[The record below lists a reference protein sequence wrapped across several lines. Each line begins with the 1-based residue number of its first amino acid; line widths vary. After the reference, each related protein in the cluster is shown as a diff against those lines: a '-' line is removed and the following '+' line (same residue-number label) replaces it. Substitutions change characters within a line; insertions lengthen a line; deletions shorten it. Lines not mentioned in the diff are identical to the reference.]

1 MKSGFGLRIIGIT
14 SLDEVQPPHFSSGVI
29 FQICEEGYPMRY
41 YGVSMIPT
49 GGEIVPILMPIYG
62 AEAQNSLERGS
73 RPYTVVEIL
82 KEVFKEDFQ
91 NAIQCYM
98 DRCPEGASKAV
109 KEDTAKDFH
118 LVWLSEPRVE
128 SSLRQP
134 ACTTAVDLI
143 FNCTVEA
150 LVPTTDEY
158 EPENV
163 MEKKRFYAG
172 FRVRYLLGLWRKTC
186 SAPMIAPC
194 DYFPSDLITE
204 QKTAITNQYL
214 LPIMYA
220 EDYAKAGRRML
231 ERYYKEAL
239 DQPTAVDGME
249 LARRMKLEVRK
260 IRFQQGS
267 DIQGR
272 IYFDWTWV
280 TIRDKNGNLKKEK
293 IPPMTILINT
303 DLCPTPEIENS
314 TIIHECCHVYLDLLF
329 FKLQMLSGK
338 PYTSYTSRKKR
349 KKGYSQNNG
358 PIDWMELQ
366 AEKLPAYVLM
376 EEENTKKKI
385 EALLAEKGGQ
395 RTPENMLWVMNSLA
409 VFFNVSRS
417 MAKYRMIE
425 LGYPEAEGIYVYVN
439 SQHIPDYGCCGKW
452 KPGITYTISRGEAS
466 QLLWESPDF
475 RIALSS
481 GCYTYIEGHYC
492 LDDEAYIETSRY
504 NQLRRLTAYA
514 RHHIDECCLSFSVR
528 GRYVHAEYEDG
539 QAARKKE
546 VKNKYLSRHELDSE
560 PETKERILQNKQFA
574 DDSVLWTK
582 VKQDIPDSFK
592 DAIQHIIDLKGIS
605 QNELAMRMG
614 VSRAA
619 PRKWCTGRTSLRHV
633 VALCI
638 AMDVRGDVG
647 EELVRL
653 AGLSFQNNLEHNI
666 LRGML
671 YETKDLTVARANEIM
686 RQNKLPALTNGEDEE
701 IAS

>member
-1 MKSGFGLRIIGIT
+1 MK
-14 SLDEVQPPHFSSGVI
+14 
-29 FQICEEGYPMRY
+29 Y

-49 GGEIVPILMPIYG
+49 GGELVPILMPIYG

-82 KEVFKEDFQ
+82 KEVFKEDFHK
-91 NAIQCYM
+91 AIQCYM
-98 DRCPEGASKAV
+98 DQCPEGAAKAI
-109 KEDTAKDFH
+109 KEDNAKDFH

-143 FNCTVEA
+143 FSCTVAA
-150 LVPTTDEY
+150 LVPMSGQEDESIMV
-158 EPENV
+158 E
-163 MEKKRFYAG
+163 KRFYAS
-172 FRVRYLLGLWRKTC
+172 FRLRYLLGLWNKTC

-194 DYFPSDLITE
+194 DYFPKDAITE

-239 DQPTAVDGME
+239 DNPTAVDGME
-249 LARRMKLEVRK
+249 LASRMKLEVRK
-260 IRFQQGS
+260 VRFEQGS

-280 TIRDKNGNLKKEK
+280 TIRDKDGKITREK

-314 TIIHECCHVYLDLLF
+314 TIIHECCHVFLDLPF

-338 PYTSYTSRKKR
+338 PYSCYTSRRKKKR
-349 KKGYSQNNG
+349 GYSHANTPMG
-358 PIDWMELQ
+358 WMELQ

-385 EALLAEKGGQ
+385 ESLLEELGGA
-395 RTPENMLWVMNSLA
+395 RTPENMLQIMNALA
-409 VFFNVSRS
+409 SFYNVSRS

-425 LGYPEAEGIYVYVN
+425 LGYPEAEGIYVYVEN
-439 SQHIPDYGCCGKW
+439 QHIPDYGCAGEW
-452 KPGITYTISRGEAS
+452 KPGTTYTISRGEAS

-492 LDDEAYIETSRY
+492 LDDEAYIEISRY
-504 NQLRRLTAYA
+504 NQMRRLTAYA

-528 GRYVHAEYEDG
+528 GRYANAEYEDG

-546 VKNKYLSRHELDSE
+546 VKTRYQSRHDLDAE
-560 PETKERILQNKQFA
+560 PETKERVLQNKRFA

-582 VKQDIPDSFK
+582 VKLDMPDSFK
-592 DAIQHIIDLKGIS
+592 DAIQMIINLKGIT
-605 QNELAMRMG
+605 QNDLAMRMG

-619 PRKWCTGRTSLRHV
+619 SRKWCVVGPSLRHV

-653 AGLSFQNNLEHNI
+653 AGHSFRRNEEHDI
-666 LRGML
+666 LHSML
-671 YETKDLTVARANEIM
+671 YETRDMTVTRANEIM
-686 RQNKLPALTNGEDEE
+686 RQRNLPPLTNGEDEE
-701 IAS
+701 IAC

>member
-1 MKSGFGLRIIGIT
+1 
-14 SLDEVQPPHFSSGVI
+14 
-29 FQICEEGYPMRY
+29 MRY

-62 AEAQNSLERGS
+62 AEEHNSLERGS

-82 KEVFKEDFQ
+82 KEVFKEDFRK
-91 NAIQCYM
+91 AIQCYM
-98 DRCPEGASKAV
+98 DQCPEGAAKAI
-109 KEDTAKDFH
+109 KEDNARDFH
-118 LVWLSEPRVE
+118 LVWLNEPRVE

-143 FNCTVEA
+143 FGCTVEA
-150 LVPTTDEY
+150 LVPADGNDTI
-158 EPENV
+158 
-163 MEKKRFYAG
+163 MEQKRFYG
-172 FRVRYLLGLWRKTC
+172 CFRVRYLLGLWSKTC
-186 SAPMIAPC
+186 SAPMIAPY
-194 DYFPSDLITE
+194 DYFPSDFITE

-239 DQPTAVDGME
+239 DNPTAVDGME

-260 IRFQQGS
+260 VRFEKGS

-280 TIRDKNGNLKKEK
+280 TIRDKNGKVTREK

-314 TIIHECCHVYLDLLF
+314 TIIHECCHVYLDLPF

-338 PYTSYTSRKKR
+338 PYTSFTSRKKR
-349 KKGYSQNNG
+349 KKGFSQNNG

-376 EEENTKKKI
+376 EEENTRKKI
-385 EALLAEKGGQ
+385 EELLSEKGGQ
-395 RTPENMLWVMNSLA
+395 RTPENMLWVMNTLA
-409 VFFNVSRS
+409 AFFNVSRS

-425 LGYPEAEGIYVYVN
+425 LGYPEAEGIYVYVDN
-439 SQHIPDYGCCGKW
+439 QHIPDYGCAGTW
-452 KPGITYTISRGEAS
+452 KPGTTYTISRGDAA
-466 QLLWESPDF
+466 QLLWESYDF
-475 RIALSS
+475 RIALSR

-492 LDDEAYIETSRY
+492 LDDETYIETSRY

-514 RHHIDECCLSFSVR
+514 RHHIEECCLSFSVR
-528 GRYVHAEYEDG
+528 GRYASTEYEDG

-546 VKNKYLSRHELDSE
+546 VKNKYQSRHELDAE
-560 PETKERILQNKQFA
+560 PESKERLLQNKRFA

-582 VKQDIPDSFK
+582 VKQDMPDTFK
-592 DAIQHIIDLKGIS
+592 DAIQMIIDLKGIT

-619 PRKWCTGRTSLRHV
+619 PRKWCVKSSLRHV

-638 AMDVRGDVG
+638 AMDVRADVG

-653 AGLSFQNNLEHNI
+653 AGHSFKNHLEDNI
-666 LRGML
+666 LHGML

-701 IAS
+701 IAC